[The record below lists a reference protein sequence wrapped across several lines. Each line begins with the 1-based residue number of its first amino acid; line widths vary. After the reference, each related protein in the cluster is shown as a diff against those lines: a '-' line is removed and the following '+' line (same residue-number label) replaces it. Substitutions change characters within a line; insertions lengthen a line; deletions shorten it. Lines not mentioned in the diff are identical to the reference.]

1 MGTHSSLTQYL
12 RDVADKPFR
21 LGRHDCLTF
30 SNEAWRTM
38 YGHGWADDWLGRYI
52 KARGPDDLREI
63 FGYETLEEAV
73 DARLTRCVGIPP
85 RCALVTGVEAG
96 GWLTGRSFGIS
107 VGTHAAFLS
116 ASGVVYM
123 PIDTIENAW
132 VNR

>member
-1 MGTHSSLTQYL
+1 MGPDTSLRQYL
-12 RDVADKPFR
+12 RSIANRPFR

-30 SNEAWRTM
+30 SNDAWRAM
-38 YGHGWADDWLGRYI
+38 YGVGWADDMLGRYI
-52 KARGPDDLREI
+52 KARNADDLREM
-63 FGYETLEEAV
+63 FGYDTLEAAV

-85 RCALVTGVEAG
+85 RCALVTGIEAG

-116 ASGVVYM
+116 AHGVVYM

-132 VNR
+132 TR